1 MAAHKHGILHHLKEY
16 TLELVELAGELAHE
30 MFAMPHGHGKGTWLL
45 LVGSGISTITI
56 GVYVYAKGIAIPL
69 NPLWGQVS
77 GFMYLWSP
85 IWLPLFLAKVFME
98 LWLRYIRLGF
108 IRRAGEVFLEIR
120 IPKII
125 EKTPRA
131 MELFFMAMY
140 ETGSVDLVETYW
152 DGKVRPW
159 FSYEIV
165 SLGGEIHLYVWMWKK
180 YRNSFE
186 AQMYAQYPTVEIIEV
201 DDYTKKKVYDPPNNF
216 MWGTHFILQ
225 KPDPYPIMT
234 YIDYGLDKETEEEY
248 KVDPLSTLLEYL
260 GSMKKGE
267 QVWIQILVQ
276 AYKIRGIKEG
286 QLFKDKDWVKEGH
299 AEVNKIMKRDP
310 KTKSSRSQT
319 STGFPIIPTLT
330 EGEKKQVEAIERS
343 LDKRAFWCSIRMC
356 YHAEKEAFHLISS
369 SITGLL
375 GTFRKPFN
383 SNLLNGFK
391 LDAPSWTDLQDSTK
405 DFLFLF
411 GLKNKMM
418 KIYITKYARYLIDAY
433 RRRSFFYAPFRNWKS
448 KPFILTCEELATIF
462 HIPGQ
467 VVTTPTFERI
477 PSKKV
482 EPPANLPV

>member
-201 DDYTKKKVYDPPNNF
+201 DDYTKKKVYDPPNN
-216 MWGTHFILQ
+216 
-225 KPDPYPIMT
+225 
-234 YIDYGLDKETEEEY
+234 
-248 KVDPLSTLLEYL
+248 
-260 GSMKKGE
+260 
-267 QVWIQILVQ
+267 
-276 AYKIRGIKEG
+276 
-286 QLFKDKDWVKEGH
+286 
-299 AEVNKIMKRDP
+299 
-310 KTKSSRSQT
+310 RS
-319 STGFPIIPTLT
+319 
-330 EGEKKQVEAIERS
+330 E
-343 LDKRAFWCSIRMC
+343 
-356 YHAEKEAFHLISS
+356 
-369 SITGLL
+369 
-375 GTFRKPFN
+375 
-383 SNLLNGFK
+383 
-391 LDAPSWTDLQDSTK
+391 
-405 DFLFLF
+405 
-411 GLKNKMM
+411 
-418 KIYITKYARYLIDAY
+418 
-433 RRRSFFYAPFRNWKS
+433 
-448 KPFILTCEELATIF
+448 
-462 HIPGQ
+462 
-467 VVTTPTFERI
+467 
-477 PSKKV
+477 
-482 EPPANLPV
+482 

>member
-1 MAAHKHGILHHLKEY
+1 M
-16 TLELVELAGELAHE
+16 
-30 MFAMPHGHGKGTWLL
+30 
-45 LVGSGISTITI
+45 
-56 GVYVYAKGIAIPL
+56 
-69 NPLWGQVS
+69 
-77 GFMYLWSP
+77 
-85 IWLPLFLAKVFME
+85 
-98 LWLRYIRLGF
+98 
-108 IRRAGEVFLEIR
+108 
-120 IPKII
+120 
-125 EKTPRA
+125 
-131 MELFFMAMY
+131 
-140 ETGSVDLVETYW
+140 ETYW

-165 SLGGEIHLYVWMWKK
+165 SLGGDIHLYVWTWKK

-186 AQMYAQYPTVEIIEV
+186 AQMYAQYPTVEIVEAE
-201 DDYTKKKVYDPPNNF
+201 DYAKKKVYDPPNNF

-276 AYKIRGIKEG
+276 AYKIRGLKEG
-286 QLFKDKDWVKEGH
+286 QLFKDKDWIKEGQVE
-299 AEVNKIMKRDP
+299 ANKIMKRDP

-319 STGFPIIPTLT
+319 ETGFPIIPTLT
-330 EGEKKQVEAIERS
+330 EWEKKQVEAIERS

-356 YHAEKEAFHLISS
+356 YHAEKEAFHLISP

-391 LDAPSWTDLQDSTK
+391 LDAHSWTDLQDSTK

-418 KIYITKYARYLIDAY
+418 KIYITKYARYFIDAY
-433 RRRSFFYAPFRNWKS
+433 RRRSIFYAPFRNWKTR
-448 KPFILTCEELATIF
+448 PFILTTEELATIF